1 MLLAA
6 VVASPI
12 SARAQNAGQGFLFG
26 APIGSFTIRGG
37 WALAWARSD
46 FFAFTTENLTLNRGD
61 FSSPAIEADL
71 AFRAGPRTQVV
82 VSSGLSGMSQ
92 RSEFRHFIDNND
104 KPIEQT
110 TTFRRIPISI
120 GLKQYLT
127 STGRSIGRFAW
138 IPSRVAPYIGG
149 GVGINQWRYA
159 EVGEFID
166 TDGFIF
172 RDTTTYIATGTTVG
186 PVILGG
192 VRFPIGS
199 RGSGL
204 GGEIRWQG
212 GNADLPNI
220 GFFGTKLDLGGFNYL
235 FTVNIGF

>member
-1 MLLAA
+1 MKRRLLVSCLA
-6 VVASPI
+6 VALVGGFITTPTASAQQSINFYIGGFVPRGLD
-12 SARAQNAGQGFLFG
+12 ARGIDDVLVQNSRFLLFDPDDFKGVTAGGEYLVQLG
-26 APIGSFTIRGG
+26 
-37 WALAWARSD
+37 D
-46 FFAFTTENLTLNRGD
+46 FFDAGAGVGIYSQT
-61 FSSPAIEADL
+61 SPAINRDSTHPGGAE
-71 AFRAGPRTQVV
+71 
-82 VSSGLSGMSQ
+82 
-92 RSEFRHFIDNND
+92 
-104 KPIEQT
+104 IEQDMKLRIIPIT
-110 TTFRRIPISI
+110 ATFRFLPLGHHDAI
-120 GLKQYLT
+120 
-127 STGRSIGRFAW
+127 
-138 IPSRVAPYIGG
+138 VPYIGG
-149 GVGINQWRYA
+149 GVGINRWRYA